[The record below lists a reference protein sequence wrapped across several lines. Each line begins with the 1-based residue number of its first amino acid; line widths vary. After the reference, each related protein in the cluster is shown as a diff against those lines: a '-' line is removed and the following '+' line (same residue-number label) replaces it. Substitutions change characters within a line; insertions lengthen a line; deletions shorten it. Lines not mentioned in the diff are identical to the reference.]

1 MVASPFP
8 LLPLL
13 FLAGVFYL
21 NFVARVAL
29 APLLP
34 VIARDLGLGHAAA
47 GSLFLFQSVGH
58 AGGLLLSG
66 FISWR
71 LGHRQTIVIST
82 LALGAALLALAAGTS
97 AAAMRAVMPVLG
109 AAAGLYLPAAIATL
123 IGLTDE
129 RQWGRATAIHE
140 LAPGLGFVTAPLLTE
155 ALLRWLSWRGILA
168 VFGVALLLA
177 GGLYAGWGPGGGR
190 RGERPRLKTM
200 LALGGHPGLLRIAAL
215 FALAVGAGFGVY
227 MMLPLFLVSERGM
240 GRASANALLGLS
252 RALSLPMIFAAGWIA
267 DRLGQ
272 RRALIAFQGATGLLT
287 AGIALLAGPAST
299 GMAVVLHATASVCFF
314 PACYP
319 MIAVTVPPAQRNLA
333 VSLVSLSG
341 TLLGAGLIPALI
353 GAVAE
358 AWSFA
363 PALLLLGLLTLAS
376 PLLLWLKPE
385 NRRGAEAPRRR

>member
-1 MVASPFP
+1 MPGRPFP

-21 NFVARVAL
+21 NFVGRVVL

-47 GSLFLFQSVGH
+47 GSLFLFQSLGH
-58 AGGLLLSG
+58 AAGLMVSG
-66 FISWR
+66 FTSWR
-71 LGHRQTIVIST
+71 LGHRQTIVLST
-82 LALGAALLALAAGTS
+82 LALGAALLALAASTS
-97 AAAMRAVMPVLG
+97 PAAMGAVMPILG

-129 RQWGRATAIHE
+129 AQWGRATAIHE
-140 LAPGLGFVTAPLLTE
+140 LAPGLGFVTAPLLAE
-155 ALLRWLSWRGILA
+155 ALLRSLSWRGILA
-168 VFGVALLLA
+168 VFGVALLA
-177 GGLYAGWGPGGGR
+177 VGGLYARWGRGGHR

-200 LALGGHPGLLRIAAL
+200 LALGLHPGLPQIAVL
-215 FALAVGAGFGVY
+215 FTLAVGAGFGVY
-227 MMLPLFLVSERGM
+227 MMLPLFLVAERGM
-240 GRASANALLGLS
+240 DRPSANALLGLS
-252 RALSLPMIFAAGWIA
+252 RALSLPMIFGAGWLA

-272 RRALIAFQGATGLLT
+272 RRALVAFQGATGLLT
-287 AGIALLAGPAST
+287 AGIALLAGPAPAAV
-299 GMAVVLHATASVCFF
+299 AVVLHATASVCFF

-319 MIAVTVPPAQRNLA
+319 LIATTVPPAQRNLA

-341 TLLGAGLIPALI
+341 TLLGAGLTPALI

-376 PLLLWLKPE
+376 PLLLLLDRP
-385 NRRGAEAPRRR
+385 APRTEVG